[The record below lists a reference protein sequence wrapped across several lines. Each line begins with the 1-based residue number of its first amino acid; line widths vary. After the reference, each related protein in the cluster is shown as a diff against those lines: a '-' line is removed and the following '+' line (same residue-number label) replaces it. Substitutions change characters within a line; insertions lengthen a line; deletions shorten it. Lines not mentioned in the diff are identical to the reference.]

1 MEEIR
6 DMEGRLVCYGDAFT
20 GKLEIAYKKQQI
32 FMLLPVGGQIVITR
46 EGVMDNHRQKDEL
59 TVLCLQPAGC
69 WEREEVHS

>member
-46 EGVMDNHRQKDEL
+46 EGVMTTIVRRTSSQFY
-59 TVLCLQPAGC
+59 VYSQRAVGA
-69 WEREEVHS
+69 